1 MVKNLGAVL
10 IDKIADAHL
19 ATHVIAYD
27 DKTPMRRTPK
37 LMIALS
43 SKTKNIVR
51 LQWLLESHAA
61 NELLPC
67 DDFLALDKVAE
78 KKYIFSMKKTL
89 SIIESRIVNDTPLL
103 LEGWSVFVCKGV
115 AGNRAP
121 DANELRIMVEA
132 AGGSWLSSWTKKGLD
147 FSKLLIITSDPEE
160 SKQVSVK
167 AVCGALENGAAK
179 RTTSWLFDT
188 LMKQE
193 LDLVQEARTWLSLMY

>member
-1 MVKNLGAVL
+1 MLNNLGAVL
-10 IDKIADAHL
+10 IDKIADAHT

-43 SKTKNIVR
+43 CKTKNIVR
-51 LQWLLESHAA
+51 LQWLIESHAA

-67 DDFLALDKVAE
+67 EDFLALDKVAE
-78 KKYIFSMKKTL
+78 KKYSFSMKKTL
-89 SIIESRIVNDTPLL
+89 SIIGSRIDNDAPRL

-121 DANELRIMVEA
+121 DAKELRLMVEA
-132 AGGSWLSSWTKKGLD
+132 AGGSWLSSFTKKGPD
-147 FSKLLIITSDPEE
+147 FSKILIITSDPEE

-167 AVCGALENGAAK
+167 AVSEALENGAAK

-193 LDLVQEARTWLSLMY
+193 LDLL